1 MAIVIAKT
9 DVDWTTAFDGFLPS
23 KTIFKPGALYTSV
36 GILGATVMP
45 HSLFLGSALATQDR
59 VSINPTATN
68 EEAPRSPRPMTL
80 KGLSDTC
87 ADAFRVTRVDPVM
100 FPNAHADH
108 TNNSL
113 AFVRAHLYHGIV
125 NVVTSLVGIAVTI
138 NSL

>member
-1 MAIVIAKT
+1 
-9 DVDWTTAFDGFLPS
+9 
-23 KTIFKPGALYTSV
+23 
-36 GILGATVMP
+36 MP

-59 VSINPTATN
+59 VSISTAGGD
-68 EEAPRSPRPMTL
+68 EDAPRRPRPRTL
-80 KGLSDTC
+80 KEFSDKC
-87 ADAFRVTRVDPVM
+87 ADVFRTMPVDRAT

-108 TNNSL
+108 NNNSL